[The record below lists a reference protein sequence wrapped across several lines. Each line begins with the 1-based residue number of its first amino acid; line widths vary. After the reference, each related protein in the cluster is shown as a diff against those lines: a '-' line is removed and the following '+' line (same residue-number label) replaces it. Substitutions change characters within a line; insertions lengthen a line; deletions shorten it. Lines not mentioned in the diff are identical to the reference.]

1 MTEREKERERGGWRQ
16 RDRRIKRE
24 TERVRQ
30 RDRQDRENK
39 IALILQCPR
48 LYFETMREK
57 QTRSDHKHLSDSL
70 FTTCTPFAAETWEN
84 VKQNELGGQKLAEVL
99 AAGVAQYSLAF

>member
-1 MTEREKERERGGWRQ
+1 M
-16 RDRRIKRE
+16 E
-24 TERVRQ
+24 TERQAHKERDRESETERQ

-48 LYFETMREK
+48 LYFETTREK